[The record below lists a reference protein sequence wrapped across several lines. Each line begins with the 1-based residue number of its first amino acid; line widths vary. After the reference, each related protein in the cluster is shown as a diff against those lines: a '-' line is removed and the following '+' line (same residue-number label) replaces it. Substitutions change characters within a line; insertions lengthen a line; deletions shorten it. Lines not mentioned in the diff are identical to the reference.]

1 MEAAERLRPVREPPV
16 GKAADS
22 PVLRSREN
30 FERSV
35 ANHNHINSP
44 KPDRNHRNNNYQVS
58 REARNNLTNS
68 EKQSNNLQRITRSTT
83 PKEEIIVRAR
93 VKNKMKLVDQGPR
106 GEGVGD
112 GRPRGEGSTGKES
125 TPEPVPRRNARL
137 KNEKKVDKS
146 WEEM

>member
-16 GKAADS
+16 GRAADS

-30 FERSV
+30 FERPL
-35 ANHNHINSP
+35 ANHIVNSP
-44 KPDRNHRNNNYQVS
+44 KTDRNHRNNNYQAS

-68 EKQSNNLQRITRSTT
+68 ENKSHNAQRITRSTT
-83 PKEEIIVRAR
+83 PKEEIVARAR
-93 VKNKMKLVDQGPR
+93 IKNKSRIVDQGQR
-106 GEGVGD
+106 GEGVGE

-125 TPEPVPRRNARL
+125 TPEPVPRRNAHLR
-137 KNEKKVDKS
+137 NEKKVDKN